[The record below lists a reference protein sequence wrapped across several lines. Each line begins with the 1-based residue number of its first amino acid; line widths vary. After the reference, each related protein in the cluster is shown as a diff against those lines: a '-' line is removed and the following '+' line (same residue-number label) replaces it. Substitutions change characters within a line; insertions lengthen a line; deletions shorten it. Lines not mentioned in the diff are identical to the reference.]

1 VPPRACHSTWELIKK
16 KKKILY
22 FKKQSHLESQT
33 FKAATITQKSD
44 ELESTSAL
52 LSLSICCKSGPDMHR
67 IEEN

>member
-1 VPPRACHSTWELIKK
+1 
-16 KKKILY
+16 
-22 FKKQSHLESQT
+22 LESQT

-52 LSLSICCKSGPDMHR
+52 LSLSICCKSGPEMHR